1 MTDWLIAIGT
11 ISLAVIAAF
20 QDKIRGWIMRPKL
33 DIVLDARP
41 PDCHKTWLK
50 SASQSIQV
58 ECYYFRLRVK
68 NSGNHRAE
76 LVEVFAT
83 GLEKQ
88 QADDSFSEVESFLPL
103 NLRWSHISKT
113 FVDAISPGMEKHCDI
128 GHIIDPAQR
137 ATLHMEDDPSLGV
150 PDKTLLSFDFVVKP
164 YTMSHLIPPGKYRLS
179 LLIGASNTKPVK
191 KTIEINVTGDWYSNE
206 AEMLREGIGIRML

>member
-1 MTDWLIAIGT
+1 MITDWLIAIGT

-41 PDCHKTWLK
+41 PDCHKTWMK
-50 SASQSIQV
+50 SYNPDGTINRQV
-58 ECYYFRLRVK
+58 ECYYLRLRVK

-88 QADDSFSEVESFLPL
+88 QADDSFSKVESFLPL
-103 NLRWSHISKT
+103 NLRWSHISKA
-113 FVDAISPGMEKHCDI
+113 FVDAISPEMEKHCDI

-137 ATLHMEDDPSLGV
+137 ATLLMEDDPSVGV
-150 PDKTLLSFDFVVKP
+150 PDRTLLSFDFVVKP
-164 YTMSHLIPPGKYRLS
+164 HTMSHLIPPGKYRLS

-191 KTIEINVTGDWYSNE
+191 KDY
-206 AEMLREGIGIRML
+206 